1 MAEDREIL
9 REVWDGRVAVCVQL
23 ASEDCN
29 TLSAPDPYY
38 LMVPRLS
45 YFPLVTDKVRKHF
58 LRFITTELSDAEMWL
73 ESDGTPLK
81 WHYPVGVLFDLHCG
95 GASLPWNLTAHF
107 SHFPEQELIKCSSR
121 EVVESHFLSSLK
133 EADGLKHRG
142 QIITNMQSK
151 DHKQLWMGLCND
163 KFDQFWAINRKLMD
177 STPEEGFKHIPFR
190 LHLPCQP
197 PIQRLIRPLTD
208 DGRKVTLGDL
218 LQEFLPDSS
227 NEGDRVVIQ
236 GIEAPRET
244 PLQWLSEHLSHPD
257 NFLHICYIPT
267 QMS

>member
-45 YFPLVTDKVRKHF
+45 YFPLVTEKVRKHF
-58 LRFITTELSDAEMWL
+58 LRFITTELNDAEMWL

-107 SHFPEQELIKCSSR
+107 SHFPEHELIKCSSR

-177 STPEEGFKHIPFR
+177 SSSEEGFKHIPFR

-197 PIQRLIRPLTD
+197 PIQRLIRPLAD
-208 DGRKVTLGDL
+208 DGRKITLGDL
-218 LQEFLPDSS
+218 LQEFLPDSN

-257 NFLHICYIPT
+257 NFLHICYVPT